1 MQQSSN
7 GANQKRSK
15 KFEGL
20 KKIDLFGPHF
30 QMEIQKGQQSLK
42 TGNGALLTIALV
54 LIMVTYLYLRAN
66 VWLSKSKMFIN

>member
-7 GANQKRSK
+7 GAKQKKSM

-20 KKIDLFGPHF
+20 KKIDMFGPHF
-30 QMEIQKGQQSLK
+30 EMEIQKGQQSLK
-42 TGNGALLTIALV
+42 TGNGAILTIAMV
-54 LIMVTYLYLRAN
+54 VIMMTYLYLRAN